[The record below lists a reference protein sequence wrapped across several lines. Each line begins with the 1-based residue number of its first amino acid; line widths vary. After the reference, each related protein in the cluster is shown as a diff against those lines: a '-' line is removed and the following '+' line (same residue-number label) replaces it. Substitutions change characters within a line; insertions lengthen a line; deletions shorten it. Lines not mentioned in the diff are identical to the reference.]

1 MTTDNREIQRIIRD
15 YYQQLYANKMD
26 NLEEVEKF
34 LEKCNFPKLNQ
45 EEIENQYNFE
55 SPSYGNQRRKRN
67 ERNPDQKRRSKTL
80 TVSDDRI
87 LYIENP
93 WEIIR
98 KLFELISELIKVMGY
113 KVNEQKSLGSLYTN
127 NETLER

>member
-1 MTTDNREIQRIIRD
+1 M
-15 YYQQLYANKMD
+15 
-26 NLEEVEKF
+26 
-34 LEKCNFPKLNQ
+34 
-45 EEIENQYNFE
+45 
-55 SPSYGNQRRKRN
+55 
-67 ERNPDQKRRSKTL
+67 
-80 TVSDDRI
+80 I

-98 KLFELISELIKVMGY
+98 KLFELISELITVMGY